1 MVNNMQQTIAIPT
14 WSVPVIAA
22 ALSFLMGYAAM
33 VERAAAQE
41 ANSDRIEQ
49 IVKEVADK
57 TAEIGVDSRLNQQ
70 AIVEISNGLK
80 RMEETARASD
90 ARLAELVQL
99 MITESRK

>member
-1 MVNNMQQTIAIPT
+1 
-14 WSVPVIAA
+14 
-22 ALSFLMGYAAM
+22 M